1 MKLIRV
7 VNTVERTAI
16 ENLQGVVRVSNTE
29 VKIPSSIEWE
39 AIAIK
44 PHARLTCEDKIED
57 GIVVWT
63 SALSFKT
70 CEELSV
76 MGRYAYRCRLN
87 NGEYR
92 LIGTNNRP
100 YPITKYV
107 ETMPENITENQLL
120 EVTVTW
126 FSAFIVPYVHQL

>member
-1 MKLIRV
+1 MKRIRV

-16 ENLQGVVRVSNTE
+16 ENLQGMVRVSNTE

-44 PHARLTCEDKIED
+44 PHARLTCEDRIED

-63 SALSFKT
+63 TTLSFKT

-76 MGRYAYRCRLN
+76 KGRYAYRCRLN
-87 NGEYR
+87 NGEY
-92 LIGTNNRP
+92 LLVGTNNRP

-107 ETMPENITENQLL
+107 ETMPENITDNQLT
-120 EVTVTW
+120 EVSVTW
-126 FSAFIVPYVHQL
+126 ISAYIVPHVRQL